1 MTMTTIDR
9 FFLTEQE
16 VREYAEKN
24 GIGGIAG
31 MLRNANEGDW
41 FFNQFRSIEGCE
53 VGYMFIPRVRREL
66 NICIRWKDTT
76 MFVNAYA
83 GFPDRT
89 YALQLTER
97 MDWRGVTARVLE
109 ADRPA
114 KIGTPTP
121 RKLDQWRDFLLE
133 YRRMEIQ
140 ERDRTLARIR
150 AKVEEVRKAFP
161 AETEDIAWQTD
172 RVTGGSRWTC
182 EVKRGG
188 LHYFCTVESTG
199 SINERIEIDSD
210 INLLQATTC
219 DIMAKMCRNGLEDGS
234 VRRYA
239 DYTEKWEQEAQEETE
254 RLAPYMGQL
263 PEYLKQ
269 D

>member
-16 VREYAEKN
+16 VREFAEKN
-24 GIGGIAG
+24 GIGGIGG
-31 MLRNANEGDW
+31 MLRKANEGDW
-41 FFNQFRSIEGCE
+41 FFDQFRGIEGCE

-66 NICIRWKDTT
+66 NICIRWKGTV

-83 GFPDRT
+83 GFPDKT
-89 YALQLTER
+89 YALQLAER
-97 MDWRGVTARVLE
+97 MDWQGVTARVMEL
-109 ADRPA
+109 DRPA
-114 KIGTPTP
+114 KIGIPTA
-121 RKLDQWRDFLLE
+121 RKLDQWRDYLQE
-133 YRRMEIQ
+133 YRRLEQ
-140 ERDRTLARIR
+140 RERDRTLARIL
-150 AKVEEVRKAFP
+150 AKVDEVKNTF
-161 AETEDIAWQTD
+161 TEARDIAWQTG

-219 DIMAKMCRNGLEDGS
+219 DIMARMCRNGLEDGT
-234 VRRYA
+234 VRRYK
-239 DYTEKWEQEAQEETE
+239 DYNEKWEQEAEVETE
-254 RLAPYMGQL
+254 RITPFMGKR
-263 PEYLKQ
+263 PEYMSQ